1 MKSTALIAVVLAALI
16 TTPAVS
22 VPADPVDGEPV
33 VEASAPV
40 AASASAVPIADAA
53 GTADAEAQG
62 VYEAVLR
69 ARLAAGRVTVA
80 ACDAAPRTLVGTV
93 SVTEVAAV
101 ISDESNLAMYLD
113 PAVLVA
119 SRRVD
124 ADGVGWVDLAV
135 YAVDDPAAVTT
146 VVGSVVAATPDP
158 GATADPGTHGVPGG
172 TEVPGATAAPA
183 PTDPATTPGRVQPV
197 GPEADPA
204 GPAPS
209 RPAGPVDVEVVPADP
224 GMEIRVVPDLAA
236 QEEPPVV
243 DVSAAEAADTIPEL
257 TPTTITTLTDGSEVI
272 TRSWTTPE
280 GEKVTQIIS
289 KPAPAPAADTIPE
302 LTPTTAPAPVP
313 TRTPTAAPASTS
325 SISPTGSDG
334 SAVRSSAAAGAAS
347 AGRTSGG
354 ASPAVAVVGLA
365 AVVIAV
371 LGGAALALSRRWGG
385 FE

>member
-1 MKSTALIAVVLAALI
+1 MKSTALIAVVLAVLI
-16 TTPAVS
+16 TTPAAS
-22 VPADPVDGEPV
+22 VPAGPVDGEPV
-33 VEASAPV
+33 VEASAPI

-69 ARLAAGRVTVA
+69 ARLVAGRVTVA

-113 PAVLVA
+113 PVVLVA

-172 TEVPGATAAPA
+172 TEVPGATATPA

-209 RPAGPVDVEVVPADP
+209 RPAGSVDVDVVPADP

-236 QEEPPVV
+236 QEKPPVV
-243 DVSAAEAADTIPEL
+243 DVSAAEAANTIPEL

-272 TRSWTTPE
+272 TRSWITPE

-289 KPAPAPAADTIPE
+289 KPAPAPAADAIPE
-302 LTPTTAPAPVP
+302 FTPTTAPAP

-334 SAVRSSAAAGAAS
+334 SAVRSSAAAEAAS
-347 AGRTSGG
+347 AGRASGG

>member
-1 MKSTALIAVVLAALI
+1 MKSTALIAVVLAVLI
-16 TTPAVS
+16 TTPAAS
-22 VPADPVDGEPV
+22 VPAGPVDGEPV
-33 VEASAPV
+33 VEASAPI

-62 VYEAVLR
+62 VYEVVLR
-69 ARLAAGRVTVA
+69 ARLVAGRVTVA

-135 YAVDDPAAVTT
+135 YAVDDPAAITT

-172 TEVPGATAAPA
+172 TEVPGATATPA

-209 RPAGPVDVEVVPADP
+209 RPAGSVDVDVVPADP

-257 TPTTITTLTDGSEVI
+257 TPTT
-272 TRSWTTPE
+272 
-280 GEKVTQIIS
+280 
-289 KPAPAPAADTIPE
+289 APALA
-302 LTPTTAPAPVP
+302 P

-334 SAVRSSAAAGAAS
+334 SAVRFSAAAEAAS

-371 LGGAALALSRRWGG
+371 LGGAALALSRRWDGS
-385 FE
+385 E